1 MIYVSLLLLS
11 IVVLFLAFIG
21 WTLDGI
27 RDSLKSIDSSL
38 KGNLDT
44 VSDVGENVELLLKLK
59 TGQVRFDRET
69 ETFEDV

>member
-1 MIYVSLLLLS
+1 MIYFSLLLLS

-21 WTLDGI
+21 WTLGSI

-38 KGNLDT
+38 KGNLDG
-44 VSDVGENVELLLKLK
+44 VSNLGENVELLLKLK

>member
-1 MIYVSLLLLS
+1 MIYFSLLLLS

-59 TGQVRFDRET
+59 TGQVRFDHET

>member
-59 TGQVRFDRET
+59 TGQVRFDHET